1 MIEKT
6 TEVVVKAKNITFS
19 RAFFT
24 AGETAETKKA
34 KITRKTAPVAIKTPC
49 LLVLYSSAPRSWVYT
64 TVYHTIGRNLRKNYM
79 KLRNELGQFS
89 PIKPGNVNF
98 LSA

>member
-34 KITRKTAPVAIKTPC
+34 KITRNWAESGFSSMVTWEQVKHFWQPVLQTLC
-49 LLVLYSSAPRSWVYT
+49 
-64 TVYHTIGRNLRKNYM
+64 
-79 KLRNELGQFS
+79 
-89 PIKPGNVNF
+89 
-98 LSA
+98 